1 MMNVPAFLR
10 SVARFLIPAVALV
23 ALITLVACSD
33 APEESKGWSFPEDL
47 EKFKTFEGV
56 KPGEVSLKDC
66 QSALC
71 AEVRTAEREAFVTG
85 CLAASPAPLQGDMQK
100 LCLCA
105 ADDYV
110 SANSLQTLMAAYES
124 RNYDNIAMPNIE
136 QCYVEAFFQ

>member
-10 SVARFLIPAVALV
+10 PVARLLIPAVALI
-23 ALITLVACSD
+23 APLTLVACSD
-33 APEESKGWSFPEDL
+33 APEDSKVWSFPEDL
-47 EKFKTFEGV
+47 EAFKTFEGV

-71 AEVRTAEREAFVTG
+71 AEVRAAEREAFMKG
-85 CLAASPAPLQGDMQK
+85 CLAASSAPFYQDMQK

-110 SANSLQTLMAAYES
+110 SANSLQTLIAAYES
-124 RNYDNIAMPNIE
+124 RNYSNIAMPNIE
-136 QCYVEAFFQ
+136 QCYAEAFFQ